1 MDLDTGRSL
10 PKNTPGEICVQSQ
23 AVTHGYLHYRRKEET
38 ERTIDAAGWLHTGDV
53 GYIDDDGDVFIV
65 DRIKELIKYTGFQV
79 APAELEAILL
89 SHPSVEDAAVFG

>member
-38 ERTIDAAGWLHTGDV
+38 ERTID
-53 GYIDDDGDVFIV
+53 DDGDVFIV
-65 DRIKELIKYTGFQV
+65 DRIKELIKYKGFQV